1 MKSILERNLNKFVAL
16 ISKDNPWNMIFGKV
30 ISVDDNFVKL
40 ENALW
45 YGRDHIYF
53 IIALLSGMFKNYL
66 EVFLRTIKDPKHV
79 FEIDIKKYVDTL
91 MQSIS
96 DRVISSVNPEIIPLF
111 ILKKI
116 STSKIEYFI
125 PYKDLIV
132 VEIDNGFDSELINML
147 TNQIS
152 ILYGGDKVNNSNVVI
167 NKEGNA

>member
-30 ISVDDNFVKL
+30 ISVDDEFVKL

-45 YGRDHIYF
+45 YGRNSIYF
-53 IIALLSGMFKNYL
+53 MIALLSGMFKNYL

-79 FEIDIKKYVDTL
+79 FEIDIDKYVDTL

-96 DRVISSVNPEIIPLF
+96 DQVVSSANPEIIPLF

-116 STSKIEYFI
+116 SVGRIEYFI

-132 VEIDNGFDSELINML
+132 VEIDNGFDAELINML
-147 TNQIS
+147 TNQTS
-152 ILYGGDKVNNSNVVI
+152 ILYGEDKINPASVVI